1 MTTLAAEKQ
10 KTPRNYH
17 QLGQQIAA
25 PDYDIPFR
33 MWSNDRRNV
42 EEKKMNRTRLI
53 WGIICLVIAGV
64 LTIANLRLPPE
75 NLMFQ
80 IGDVNMPW
88 VPPVVLAIVGIILL
102 ATAFRGEEAKEE
114 AKEKII
120 VDPDKAALN
129 KRLETIAWGCFLV
142 LLGGFMFVPDE
153 IIKGGWWS
161 IGVGLIMLGLNAAR
175 YFNGLR
181 MSGFT
186 TFLGL
191 LSVIG
196 GVLDLVGYKGIN
208 AAILL
213 IVLGGYLILK
223 PYFEKRQ
230 LFGKAEQ
237 S

>member
-1 MTTLAAEKQ
+1 
-10 KTPRNYH
+10 
-17 QLGQQIAA
+17 
-25 PDYDIPFR
+25 
-33 MWSNDRRNV
+33 
-42 EEKKMNRTRLI
+42 MNRTRLI

-80 IGDVNMPW
+80 VGDVNMPW

-102 ATAFRGEEAKEE
+102 ATAFQGEEAKEE
-114 AKEKII
+114 PKEEISI
-120 VDPDKAALN
+120 DPDKAALN

-142 LLGGFMFVPDE
+142 LLGGFMFVPEE

-186 TFLGL
+186 TFLGII
-191 LSVIG
+191 SITG
-196 GVLDLVGYKGIN
+196 GVLDLVGFEGIN
-208 AAILL
+208 AAVLL

-223 PYFEKRQ
+223 PYFDKRQ